1 MKFISFLLLTALIS
15 SNLLCKSSKSSLKE
29 EKDQTTK
36 SQTKTTTD
44 PGFIINERGDQI
56 TKVVLSDEEWQ
67 KKLTPEQYRVLRKK
81 GTERAFS
88 CGMWEIKDNGLYA
101 CAGCD
106 QVLFTSNSKFDSGT
120 GWPSFFKPDD
130 ANMIATSVDYDLGF
144 ARTEVLC
151 ARCGG
156 HLGHVFE
163 DGPPPTGLRYCI
175 NSVSLN
181 FIEAKQQK

>member
-1 MKFISFLLLTALIS
+1 MFITLVG
-15 SNLLCKSSKSSLKE
+15 SNLLCKSSKSNSKE
-29 EKDQTTK
+29 NVSIEPKVAVESDTNNN
-36 SQTKTTTD
+36 
-44 PGFIINERGDQI
+44 FIINKRGDKI
-56 TKVVLSDEEWQ
+56 AKVVLSDAEWQ
-67 KKLTPEQYRVLRKK
+67 KKLTKEQYEVLRKK

-120 GWPSFFKPDD
+120 GWPSFFRPDD
-130 ANMIATSVDYDLGF
+130 VNMITEATDNDLGF
-144 ARTEVLC
+144 ERTEVMC

-175 NSVSLN
+175 NSVSLY
-181 FIEAKQQK
+181 FIEGKESK